1 MRSRHEV
8 AVVQCPACGAQFD
21 APLWLILDAEEQPGL
36 VQQLFD
42 GRLRETQCPYCDAFG
57 SLTAPLLYHDAGYE
71 QLILALPLSVAS
83 ASEAEALAQ
92 QLVGLLHSRLALEKL
107 DQAEYLSHVQLAAD
121 LDDLQLMLIH
131 ASYRRELIALM
142 ATIEWPAQQLA
153 TIDQFETLL
162 QSHDRDHHQA
172 FWQSLTA
179 AQQSELTLLFDR
191 LAAVVPID
199 SGLSDFLRRLIP

>member
-1 MRSRHEV
+1 MGSRHE
-8 AVVQCPACGAQFD
+8 AGVVQCPACGAQFD

-42 GRLRETQCPYCDAFG
+42 GRLRETQCPNCDAIG
-57 SLTAPLLYHDAGYE
+57 SLTAPLLYHDARYE

-92 QLVGLLHSRLALEKL
+92 QLVGLLHGRLVLEDL
-107 DQAEYLSHVQLAAD
+107 AQAEYLTHVQLAAD

-131 ASYRRELIALM
+131 AAYQRDLVAMM
-142 ATIEWPAQQLA
+142 ATIEWPMQQLA
-153 TIDQFETLL
+153 TIDLFETLL
-162 QSHDRDHHQA
+162 QSHDLHQRQA
-172 FWQSLTA
+172 FWQTLTV
-179 AQQSELTLLFDR
+179 AQQSDLTLLFDR
-191 LAAVVPID
+191 LAAVVPMD